1 MEYYTIE
8 EIEKKLKEKNLGK
21 DFEDWF
27 NIIKPYINNI
37 EFQKRRLFLHHKNSS
52 VWQHSIS
59 VSYKAYRYAK
69 IIGADERVCAIAGL
83 FHDFYPQAWIYSEEL
98 YKFDASY
105 LRRLK
110 LKESLFKK
118 HGFTHA
124 KEAYENFI
132 KYFPDEKDEKIENC
146 IKRHMFPLNIIPP
159 KYKESW
165 IITFTDKQ
173 DSIKD
178 TFYIIIML
186 FKH

>member
-1 MEYYTIE
+1 MEYYTID
-8 EIEKKLKEKNLGK
+8 EIEKELKEKINDK
-21 DFEDWF
+21 CFNEWF
-27 NIIKPYINNI
+27 SIVKPYINNN

-52 VWQHSIS
+52 VWQHSIN
-59 VSYKAYRYAK
+59 VSFKAFKYAK
-69 IIGADERVCAIAGL
+69 KIGADKRVCAIAGL
-83 FHDFYPQAWIYSEEL
+83 FHDFYPQAWLYSEEL

-105 LRRLK
+105 LKRIQLR
-110 LKESLFKK
+110 EPLFQK

-124 KEAYENFI
+124 REAYDNFI
-132 KYFPDEKDEKIENC
+132 KYFPEEKNKKIENC
-146 IKRHMFPLNIIPP
+146 IKRHMFPLNIVPP

-178 TFYIIIML
+178 TFYIIQML